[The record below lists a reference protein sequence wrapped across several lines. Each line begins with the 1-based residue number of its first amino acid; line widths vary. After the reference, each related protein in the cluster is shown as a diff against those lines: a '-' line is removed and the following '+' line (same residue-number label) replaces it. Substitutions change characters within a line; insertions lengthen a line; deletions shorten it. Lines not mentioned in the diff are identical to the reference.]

1 MSGGQQNPALR
12 GPAEPVTAP
21 VDSPIVAP
29 IARTVARTVAAL
41 VGVLAVGLLATS
53 AAANNPLTV
62 DDIFG
67 LEYADA
73 PRLSPDG
80 ERIVYVRRTLDAM
93 SDRNRGQLWI
103 IDADGDDHQPLT
115 SSKGHAA
122 SPAWSPDG
130 SRIAYVGHD
139 GSGDSQLHVL
149 WLDSGRQTALTRGP
163 MSPSNPVWSPDGGR
177 IAFSRFVESAP
188 PSIIEPLSPPEGAD
202 WAPPARVVDRPVFR
216 ADGAGFLPHGQTQ
229 RFVVPADGGPARQLT
244 DGPHPQPGPVTWSS
258 DGRSLVFATNR
269 RADFELEPSDTELV
283 RLDLDTLDTT
293 ALTDRFGPDSA
304 PALQPGGD
312 RLAWLGYDDQ
322 RLGYHNVELY
332 LMEDGEPRSLTAD
345 LDRSIDEFLWDKDG
359 DAVYI
364 AYSDRGNGVVDRV
377 TLGGNRTRVAEDLG
391 GTTLGRPYASGA
403 FDAGADRVVYTMTTP
418 VHPGDLVLARS
429 DRRMRRWNSD
439 RLTRLNAERLGHRDL
454 APVEEFTF
462 TSSADGLEIQGWLA
476 LPPGHDPE
484 ADGALPLILEI
495 HGGPFADYG
504 DRFSMEVQ
512 LMAAA
517 GHAVAYI
524 NPRGSTSYGAEFA
537 NEIHHAYPGQDYDD
551 LMSGVDA
558 LIERGIADPERLFV
572 TGGSGGGVLTA
583 WIVGSTDRFRAAV
596 VAKPVINWTSFVLT
610 ADYTPFF
617 HKYWFPAPP
626 WEAQDEYWRR
636 SPLSKVGNVTTP
648 TMVLTGEADWRT
660 PMWESEQFYQAL
672 KLRGVDSV
680 LVRIPEAP
688 HGIAARPSQM
698 ASKIRHILAWFER
711 YDKGS
716 DRSHDSASNDA

>member
-1 MSGGQQNPALR
+1 MSALR
-12 GPAEPVTAP
+12 PP
-21 VDSPIVAP
+21 
-29 IARTVARTVAAL
+29 RTRRVAAL
-41 VGVLAVGLLATS
+41 IGAALAAGLLAAS
-53 AAANNPLTV
+53 ASAGNSLTV

-73 PRLSPDG
+73 PRLAPDG
-80 ERIVYVRRTLDAM
+80 KRVVYVRRTLDAM
-93 SDRNRGQLWI
+93 TDRNRGQLWI
-103 IDADGDDHQPLT
+103 IDVDGDRHQPLT
-115 SSKGHAA
+115 SADGHAT

-130 SRIAYVGHD
+130 SRIAFIGHD
-139 GSGDSQLHVL
+139 GSGSSQLQVL

-163 MSPSNPVWSPDGGR
+163 MSPSDPVWSPDGER
-177 IAFSRFVESAP
+177 IAFNRFVESAP
-188 PSIIEPLSPPEGAD
+188 PSIVEPLSPPEGAE

-216 ADGAGFLPHGQTQ
+216 ADGAGFLPHGQSQ

-244 DGPHPQPGPVTWSS
+244 DGPYPQPGPVTWSS
-258 DGRSLVFATNR
+258 DGTSLVYATNR
-269 RADFELEPSDTELV
+269 RDDFELEPSDTELV
-283 RLDLDTLDTT
+283 RLDLETLRTT
-293 ALTDRFGPDSA
+293 ALTDRFGPDNA
-304 PALQPGGD
+304 PAFQPRGD
-312 RLAWLGYDDQ
+312 RLAWLGYDDE

-332 LMEDGEPRSLTAD
+332 LMDDGEPRVLTAD
-345 LDRSIDEFLWDKDG
+345 LDRSIDAFEWDDDG
-359 DAVYI
+359 DALYI
-364 AYSDRGNGVVDRV
+364 AYSDRGNGVIDR
-377 TLGGNRTRVAEDLG
+377 LDFDGDRTRVAVNVG

-403 FDAGADRVVYTMTTP
+403 FDAGSNRVVYTMTTP
-418 VHPGDLVLARS
+418 AHPADLVLAQR
-429 DRRMRRWNSD
+429 DRRMQRYGTE
-439 RLTRLNAERLGHRDL
+439 RLTRLNAERLAHRDP
-454 APVEEFTF
+454 APVEEFTYA
-462 TSSADGLEIQGWLA
+462 SSADGREIQGWLA
-476 LPPGHDPE
+476 LPPGYDPK
-484 ADGALPLILEI
+484 DNGPLPLILEI

-517 GHAVAYI
+517 GYAVTYI

-558 LIERGIADPERLFV
+558 LIERGIADPDRLFV

-617 HKYWFPAPP
+617 HRYWFPAPP

-636 SPLSKVGNVTTP
+636 SPLSKVGNVSTP

-672 KLRGVDSV
+672 KLRGIDSV

-711 YDKGS
+711 YDKESDGS
-716 DRSHDSASNDA
+716 ANGSVNGSADDAPDDTTNNG

>member
-1 MSGGQQNPALR
+1 M
-12 GPAEPVTAP
+12 TAARTHT
-21 VDSPIVAP
+21 VQRFAAQLSARIDT
-29 IARTVARTVAAL
+29 RTVASVL
-41 VGVLAVGLLATS
+41 LAVLVPALLAAPVQAGDS
-53 AAANNPLTV
+53 LTV

-67 LEYADA
+67 LEYADE
-73 PRLSPDG
+73 PRLAPDG
-80 ERIVYVRRTLDAM
+80 DRIVYVRRTMDAM
-93 SDRNRGQLWI
+93 TDRNRGQLWI
-103 IDADGDDHQPLT
+103 IDRDGDRHQPLT
-115 SSKGHAA
+115 SADGHAS

-130 SRIAYVGHD
+130 SRIAFIGHD
-139 GSGDSQLHVL
+139 GSGSGQLQVL

-163 MSPSNPVWSPDGGR
+163 LTPSNPVWSPDGER
-177 IAFSRFVESAP
+177 IAFSRFVEAAP
-188 PSIIEPLSPPEGAD
+188 PRIVEPLSPPEGAD

-229 RFVVPADGGPARQLT
+229 RFIVPADGGPVRQLT
-244 DGPHPQPGPVTWSS
+244 EGPYPQPGPVTWSR
-258 DGRSLVFATNR
+258 DGRALVFATNR
-269 RADFELEPSDTELV
+269 RPDFELEPSDTELV
-283 RLDLDTLDTT
+283 RLDLDDLELTT
-293 ALTDRFGPDSA
+293 LTDRFGPDNA
-304 PALQPGGD
+304 PAFQPGGE
-312 RLAWLGYDDQ
+312 RLAWLGYDDE

-332 LMEDGEPRSLTAD
+332 VLDDGAPRSLTAD
-345 LDRSIDEFLWDKDG
+345 LDRSIDAFAWDDDG
-359 DAVYI
+359 DALFVS
-364 AYSDRGNGVVDRV
+364 YSDRGNGVIDRV
-377 TLGGNRTRVAEDLG
+377 TLDGDRSRVAENLG
-391 GTTLGRPYASGA
+391 GTTLGRPYASGT
-403 FDAGADRVVYTMTTP
+403 FDAGADRVVYTRTTP
-418 VHPGDLVLARS
+418 AHPGDLVIARS
-429 DRRMRRWNSD
+429 DRRMRRWNSE
-439 RLTRLNAERLGHRDL
+439 RLTRLNAERLAYRDL
-454 APVEEFTF
+454 AAVEEFTF
-462 TSSADGLEIQGWLA
+462 SSSADGREIQGWLA

-484 ADGALPLILEI
+484 SDGALPLILEI

-517 GHAVAYI
+517 GYAVAYI

-537 NEIHHAYPGQDYDD
+537 NEIHHAYPGEDYDD

-558 LIERGIADPERLFV
+558 LIERGVADPERLFV

-617 HKYWFPAPP
+617 HRYWFPAPP

-636 SPLSKVGNVTTP
+636 SPLSRVGNVTTP

-672 KLRGVDSV
+672 KLRGIDSV

-711 YDKGS
+711 YDTDS
-716 DRSHDSASNDA
+716 ERSHDRASEDD